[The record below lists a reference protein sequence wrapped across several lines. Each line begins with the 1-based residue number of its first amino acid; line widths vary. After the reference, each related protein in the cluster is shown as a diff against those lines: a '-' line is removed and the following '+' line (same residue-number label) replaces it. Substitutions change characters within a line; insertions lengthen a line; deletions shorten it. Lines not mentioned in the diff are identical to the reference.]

1 MKFGLRDSD
10 LAEINSILERFPEID
25 SAKIFGSRA
34 MGTHRPG
41 SDVDIALFGA
51 GVDLDTVAKVHDL
64 LEEQSRMPYLFDV
77 VDFTHLKHQPL
88 RDHIDRVGIV
98 IYFRATKNS
107 PA

>member
-10 LAEINSILERFPEID
+10 LAEINSILGRFPEID

-51 GVDLDTVAKVHDL
+51 GVGLETVAKVHDL

-98 IYFRATKNS
+98 IYFRETKNS
-107 PA
+107 QA